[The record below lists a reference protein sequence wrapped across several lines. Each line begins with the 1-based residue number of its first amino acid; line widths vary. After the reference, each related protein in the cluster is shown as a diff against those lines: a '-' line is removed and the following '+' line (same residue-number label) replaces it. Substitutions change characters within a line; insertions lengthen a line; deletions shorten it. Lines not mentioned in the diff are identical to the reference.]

1 VSYNWVVDMTTGMV
15 AVGQPLDAKGTHTV
29 NDKGVPGYE
38 FDLNRYSRA
47 IAVLG
52 MPATKLSKGAE
63 RSIVKLLRSMRVEGA
78 ITRDFEYLPHSKFAA
93 KDCPCD
99 STRDRMVA
107 IHARSTRFG

>member
-1 VSYNWVVDMTTGMV
+1 
-15 AVGQPLDAKGTHTV
+15 
-29 NDKGVPGYE
+29 VPGYE